1 MKVVSTE
8 RSQVLATRLAT
19 ALNIPVIDARWQ
31 RFPDGEIYL
40 RAMDSAQRVIICVSI
55 LTSDDLVE
63 ILLLKDTFNQSDITL
78 VIPYMGYARQ
88 DKQFN
93 VGEALSAR
101 AIAKVLGTDVSRVYT
116 INIHEKSII
125 NYFQTNATDIS
136 LSSPIADYIKT
147 LSLDDP
153 LLISPDEGALHL
165 SKDVSSLGNW
175 EYDYLQKTRLSG
187 EEVRIAPKTIPVKNR
202 DIIILDDIISTGGTQ
217 ATAASMLYKQGARSI
232 HTVGIHGVLASGAY
246 SRLTSAGIYSISC
259 SDTIERACS
268 AYSAASVLADHI

>member
-8 RSQVLATRLAT
+8 RSQVLAGRLAT

-40 RAMDSAQRVIICVSI
+40 RAMQSAEKIIICGSI

-63 ILLLKDTFNQSDITL
+63 VLLLKDAFSSSDITL

-93 VGEALSAR
+93 SGEPLSAR
-101 AIAKVLGTDVSRVYT
+101 VIAGILGKDVSRVYT
-116 INIHEKSII
+116 INIHEKSVL
-125 NYFQTNATDIS
+125 NYFHTEATDIS
-136 LSSPIADYIKT
+136 LTSPVAKFISS
-147 LSLDDP
+147 LVLDNP
-153 LLISPDEGALHL
+153 LIISPDEGALNL
-165 SKDVSSLGNW
+165 SQDVASLGNW
-175 EYDYLQKTRLSG
+175 ESDYLQKTRLSG
-187 EEVRIAPKTIPVKNR
+187 DLVKIEPKNIPVMGR

-217 ATAASMLYKQGARSI
+217 ATAAAMLYEQGARSI

-246 SRLTSAGIYSISC
+246 TRLTSAGIYSVSC

-268 AYSAASVLADHI
+268 TYSAAEALAGYL